1 MMNGST
7 IGATIRTACRL
18 ITFCVLSDLLNKL
31 DDPCSSVR
39 CVAVECVA
47 VLKIDTSD
55 PMFDD
60 EGLSYLAKTIISR
73 LILYLDDP
81 LVKMRPILFGKYLKY
96 L

>member
-1 MMNGST
+1 M
-7 IGATIRTACRL
+7 
-18 ITFCVLSDLLNKL
+18 TFCVLSDLLNKL

-39 CVAVECVA
+39 CTAVECVA

-55 PMFDD
+55 SMFDE
-60 EGLSYLAKTIISR
+60 EGQSHLAQSIISR

-81 LVKMRPILFGKYLKY
+81 FVKMRPILLGKYNLFSF